1 MSNIQKAYE
10 DVTKFNHM
18 AGNLGKVGM
27 NSIEA
32 QLSFITEELDETWKA
47 LEEGNNVEL
56 LDGACDLFVTVAGLL
71 QKLDR
76 MGYDI
81 GKALALV
88 NENNLSKFPLV
99 SDYPVDDV
107 GAITPKDVRTEIR
120 YSRWV
125 FKRISNGKVM
135 KPTNFKAVD
144 ISACVPL
151 KGI

>member
-10 DVTKFNHM
+10 DVTKFNHI
-18 AGNLGKVGM
+18 AGNLDKVDM
-27 NSIEA
+27 KSIEN
-32 QLSFITEELDETWKA
+32 QLNFIEEELYETFRA
-47 LEEGNNVEL
+47 VGHGDQVEL

-76 MGYDI
+76 MGYNV
-81 GKALALV
+81 GKALTLV

-99 SDYPVDDV
+99 SDYLADDV
-107 GAITPKDVRTEIR
+107 GTITPKDVYTDIQ

-125 FKRISNGKVM
+125 FKRTSDGKVM